1 VFVEACEG
9 QGVEGYGV
17 QADEGGTSWFVL
29 SEAGKYRF
37 WCEGESVEVVAR
49 CFAVQAPAG
58 YGHVQR
64 VLLEV

>member
-1 VFVEACEG
+1 M
-9 QGVEGYGV
+9 
-17 QADEGGTSWFVL
+17 QADEAGTSWFVL

-37 WCEGESVEVVAR
+37 WCEGGSVEVVAR

-64 VLLEV
+64 VRLEL